1 MNEFEYY
8 EVMKYFPP
16 VNPDI
21 PNIYCEANYSY
32 QFFNSKLPLKNVN
45 NDELYSE
52 YIMFSLQQL
61 RLLLNSNI
69 SKERFLY
76 EINKLLTN
84 WGDNGYYN
92 MNILNSNLVN
102 LINTINSK
110 ENNLDNSYSS
120 YKHTSDDNSINSII
134 NKISDIKINSKVKNK
149 SSIHK
154 HKDIK
159 KNITFKNLKII

>member
-1 MNEFEYY
+1 MNELEYY

-32 QFFNSKLPLKNVN
+32 QFFNAKLPLKIVN

-76 EINKLLTN
+76 EINKLVTN
-84 WGDNGYYN
+84 WGPNGYYN
-92 MNILNSNLVN
+92 MNILDTTLIN
-102 LINTINSK
+102 LINIINSK
-110 ENNLDNSYSS
+110 E
-120 YKHTSDDNSINSII
+120 
-134 NKISDIKINSKVKNK
+134 
-149 SSIHK
+149 
-154 HKDIK
+154 
-159 KNITFKNLKII
+159 